1 VTLRGTTLDLLS
13 VLGPTTD
20 VACLLV
26 HWPELAKAAVEA
38 VVFLGSQPAGER
50 CAVRS
55 AVPMAAARQA
65 SGGVTEEDVRPAVQC
80 KAMWGDIFR

>member
-1 VTLRGTTLDLLS
+1 MKADLAAAAARGRREHIA

-26 HWPELAKAAVEA
+26 HWPELAKVAVEA

-50 CAVRS
+50 CATSWAYR
-55 AVPMAAARQA
+55 MAAA
-65 SGGVTEEDVRPAVQC
+65 GVLLQ
-80 KAMWGDIFR
+80 

>member
-1 VTLRGTTLDLLS
+1 MTLDLLS
-13 VLGPTTD
+13 VPGPTTD

-50 CAVRS
+50 CAVPC
-55 AVPMAAARQA
+55 AFLMAAA
-65 SGGVTEEDVRPAVQC
+65 GVLLKRGSSLQC
-80 KAMWGDIFR
+80 RSI